1 MYPTHP
7 LGHALRRLRELRGYT
22 QKTLSELSGYGES
35 YLSRIENGHV
45 QPTNPELL
53 NRIANALQL
62 SRAEKNEF
70 FDAARASQKIIHI
83 PPGVSIRGY
92 QVVHDFM
99 RAFVKAG
106 DDGLSRIEKFL
117 SDELEREPSA
127 KQETKAGFNKS

>member
-1 MYPTHP
+1 MSLTHP
-7 LGHALRRLRELRGYT
+7 LGYALRRLRERRGYT
-22 QKTLSELSGYGES
+22 QKALSERSGYGES

-62 SRAEKNEF
+62 SPAEKSEF

-83 PPGVSIRGY
+83 PPGVSVRGY

-106 DDGLSRIEKFL
+106 EDGLSRIEDFL
-117 SDELEREPSA
+117 SEELGRESSA
-127 KQETKAGFNKS
+127 QQETQAGFNKS